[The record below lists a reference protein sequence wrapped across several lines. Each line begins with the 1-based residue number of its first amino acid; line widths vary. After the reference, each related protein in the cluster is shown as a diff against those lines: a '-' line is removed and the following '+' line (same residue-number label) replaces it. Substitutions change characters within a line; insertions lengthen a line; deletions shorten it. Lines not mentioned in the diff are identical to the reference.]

1 MYKRK
6 SFVPRII
13 TSWNNLSTFTI
24 IILTTTFTY
33 LENKICIDIN
43 IKSSGNIL
51 VKKEPSLPCNF
62 KKGTFACESL
72 CYHNF
77 VNTISHSLA

>member
-51 VKKEPSLPCNF
+51 VKKVRSLPCKV
-62 KKGTFACESL
+62 KKGTFACYL
-72 CYHNF
+72 NF

>member
-51 VKKEPSLPCNF
+51 VKKV

-72 CYHNF
+72 CYLNF